1 MRNSERRAWLERIEL
16 CTVLGSIYVQL
27 GDWTNAETYLFLAID
42 SHLSNPDANY
52 RHVVRCMGEI
62 AKFYDA
68 RANLPLA
75 HETRRVS
82 LNILRCEE
90 ENLATVA
97 LAQLDLAKTEV
108 AMGQK
113 SLAASRYR
121 DAIQVLRKRRSSSA
135 LGALAD
141 ARIELACI
149 VRPSRR
155 LRFKTLPE
163 DC

>member
-1 MRNSERRAWLERIEL
+1 
-16 CTVLGSIYVQL
+16 
-27 GDWTNAETYLFLAID
+27 
-42 SHLSNPDANY
+42 
-52 RHVVRCMGEI
+52 MGEI

-68 RANLPLA
+68 QANLPLA

-90 ENLATVA
+90 ENLGTVA

-113 SLAASRYR
+113 SVAASRYR